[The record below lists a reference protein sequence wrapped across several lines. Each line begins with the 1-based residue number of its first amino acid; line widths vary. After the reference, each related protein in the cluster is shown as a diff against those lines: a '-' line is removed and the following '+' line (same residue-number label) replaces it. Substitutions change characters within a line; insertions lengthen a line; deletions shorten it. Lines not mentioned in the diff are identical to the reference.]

1 MNQTFTC
8 GEPSE
13 PAVACQRL
21 ITPLSF
27 VGIIGVVALSL
38 VSGLPTWV
46 ALAGWLSYHTRGT
59 FPRDGFYNL
68 ACLVTGLGIGIVAE
82 SLMFKWQA
90 DLRFWALPAALL
102 LATGGI
108 WLMNF
113 VTGIRNWPS
122 YLIGVAVVFIAE
134 LDASMSSYLTLT
146 AVVAMGAAVGAL
158 LDLMRKSIGVRFR
171 NESGSEDG

>member
-1 MNQTFTC
+1 M
-8 GEPSE
+8 
-13 PAVACQRL
+13 
-21 ITPLSF
+21 
-27 VGIIGVVALSL
+27 VALSL
-38 VSGLPTWV
+38 ASGLPTWV

-59 FPRDGFYNL
+59 SLRDGFYNL

-90 DLRFWALPAALL
+90 DLRFWALPVALV
-102 LATGGI
+102 LATCGI

-122 YLIGVAVVFIAE
+122 YLIGVAIVFIAAME
-134 LDASMSSYLTLT
+134 ASISSYLTLT

-158 LDLMRKSIGVRFR
+158 LDLTRRSISVRFR
-171 NESGSEDG
+171 DESGTEYR